1 MLKLM
6 TLVFSFMVATLS
18 ANEVNL
24 PKLVDA
30 IYIVEG
36 GTKAS
41 VPYGMLKYKGM
52 SKEQLTPK
60 CLACV
65 TRYHKLWKAQG
76 SQVDFIDYLGSHYAP
91 TSGKGVT
98 AYAAKINKNWSKVV
112 KKVYASR

>member
-6 TLVFSFMVATLS
+6 TLVVLFMVATLH

-30 IYIVEG
+30 IYIAEG
-36 GTKAS
+36 GSKAS

-52 SKEQLTPK
+52 TKLQLTPK

-65 TRYHKLWKAQG
+65 TKYHRLWKEQG
-76 SQVDFIDYLGSHYAP
+76 SKGEFIDYLGSHYAP

-98 AYAAKINKNWSKVV
+98 QYAAKINKNWPKVV
-112 KKVYASR
+112 KKIYASR